1 MGLRVFEK
9 GDVVY
14 YPHPMMMVK
23 NDKPMTVKDRYI
35 RVYPSRKFYIRYLY
49 DNLLERLAQE
59 MHENIEGDF
68 DNVVCIWG
76 AEGSGKSVL
85 AYWLAK
91 TYDPDFDMAKSY
103 VYSFDDLLNKIHDSD
118 ADEGS
123 IFWLDEATNISN
135 NRDWMIRDNKTF
147 IKMLE
152 MFRSRKWTLILCI
165 PDFNRLDI
173 YLREQRI
180 RFSLHA
186 EILSWEGA
194 PEKSRGYFELR
205 RMDVASSRR
214 REQVVGFGKFP
225 DIPAEDRAAYAAIKK
240 NTQDTMLQEMYD
252 KKNGGGKDGKGGK
265 ALRML
270 ILEMRENGMSVA
282 DIAAKTDLAEQTVMN
297 YCRLARR
304 ERGDADED

>member
-1 MGLRVFEK
+1 MGIPVFEV

-14 YPHPMMMVK
+14 YPHPRQMIK
-23 NDKPMTVKDRYI
+23 NDKPMTVIDRYV
-35 RVYPSRKFYIRYLY
+35 RLYPSGKIYIRYLY
-49 DNLLERLAQE
+49 DDLLQRLAEE
-59 MHENIEGDF
+59 MHENIENDF

-152 MFRSRKWTLILCI
+152 MFRSRKWTLLLCI
-165 PDFNRLDI
+165 PDFNRLDV

-186 EILSWEGA
+186 EILAWQGS
-194 PEKSRGYFELR
+194 PEKKRGYFELR
-205 RMDVASSRR
+205 RVDVRNAYRQ
-214 REQVVGFGKFP
+214 EEVVGFGKFP
-225 DIPAEDRAAYAAIKK
+225 NIPEGDREKYAEIKSM
-240 NTQDTMLQEMYD
+240 TQNSMLQEMYD
-252 KKNGGGKDGKGGK
+252 RKNGGGRDAKGGK
-265 ALRML
+265 ALRLL
-270 ILEMRENGMSVA
+270 ILELRENGMSVA
-282 DIAAKTDLAEQTVMN
+282 DIAAKTNLAEQTIMN
-297 YCRLARR
+297 YCRQARR
-304 ERGDADED
+304 ERGDKDED